1 MTFTR
6 ESTLPLRYTLL
17 ASAVC
22 VALFSGAEQTFA
34 AEEAEFDASFLQVS
48 KEGAI
53 DLARFNQGASA
64 TPGTYRT
71 LVYVNEHLIAN
82 QDINFREMADKQV
95 RACIPSSLLKK
106 IPFKSSALPA
116 SAAGLLTTETECSD
130 LASALPDASVSYDS
144 NQLRLDISIPQ
155 IYLNREPQDYVAPA
169 LWDEGIPALMLGY
182 STNAYT
188 SRSAGQVYKSFF
200 GGINAGL
207 NIGGWYLRHNGNYN
221 WQQQGDSGYQSLNT
235 YVQHDVVPL
244 RGRVVVGQS
253 NTSGVIFDTLPF
265 SGIQLASDER
275 MLPESQRGYAPE
287 IRGIARTN
295 ARVTVSQQGQV
306 IYETTVSP
314 GEFLINDLYPTGY
327 GGDLDVTVN
336 EADGTK
342 SSFRVPYA
350 AVAQLLRPG
359 TSRYDVTAGKLRAD
373 SIRDEAALYQGT
385 WQYGMTNDVTG
396 YAGLQ
401 ASQDYYALQGGT
413 ALGTPLG
420 AFAFDITQA
429 RTHLRT
435 ADKQQDASMTGQSY
449 RVSYSKAVPETGS
462 NLSIAAYRFSTSGFM
477 DFMTAMQ
484 SRDALQRGTSL
495 DSVYRAKNRFSV
507 TAGQTLPDVWGNFY
521 LSGSVQ
527 DYWNRQGNEK
537 QFQLGYNNRTGSVSW
552 GISVNRSYS
561 SYGSSQNSYLLSFS
575 MPLGSDNQRHT
586 PQLRSELSH
595 DNGGRWGQQAS
606 LSGTAGD
613 DNQFSYGATARHASP
628 NEGSSGALNGQYRAS
643 TTNLSGSLSSGKG
656 YQSASAGLNGTIVAH
671 SGGVTLSPY
680 TGDTYALVEAKG
692 AQGASVS
699 SYPGVYVDNIGY
711 ALVPYLNP
719 YQMNEIVLDP
729 KGTSAGIELENT
741 SSRVAPY
748 SGAVVKVKYN
758 AHRGLPILI
767 TANWQGKPLPF
778 GADVLDSKG
787 NQVGSVGQA
796 GQAYALVEQEQGA
809 LTVRWGSDTQQSC
822 VLPYQRIPEAKN
834 SKPGLQTFNAV
845 CSR

>member
-1 MTFTR
+1 MSFTR
-6 ESTLPLRYTLL
+6 EYKQQMRYTVL
-17 ASAVC
+17 ASAIL
-22 VALFSGAEQTFA
+22 VALFSGADSARA
-34 AEEAEFDASFLQVS
+34 AEEAEFDASFLQVG
-48 KEGAI
+48 KGETI
-53 DLARFNQGASA
+53 DLSRFNEGASA

-71 LVYVNEHLIAN
+71 LVYVNDHLIAN
-82 QDINFREMADKQV
+82 ENITFREWTDKRV
-95 RACIPSSLLKK
+95 RACIPSAMLKK
-106 IPFKSSALPA
+106 IPFNSSALPA
-116 SAAGLLTTETECSD
+116 SAKDLLTTETDCSA
-130 LASALPDASVSYDS
+130 LEVALPDASVSYDS

-155 IYLNREPQDYVAPA
+155 IYLNSVPRDYVDPA

-188 SRSAGQVYKSFF
+188 SRSSGQVYKSFF
-200 GGINAGL
+200 GGVNAGL
-207 NIGGWYLRHNGNYN
+207 NVGGWYLRHNGNYN
-221 WQQQGDSGYQSLNT
+221 WQQQGGSSYQALNT

-265 SGIQLASDER
+265 SGVQLASDER

-295 ARVTVSQQGQV
+295 ARLTVSQQGQV
-306 IYETTVSP
+306 IYETTVPP

-327 GGDLDVTVN
+327 GGDLEVTVN
-336 EADGTK
+336 EADGSK

-359 TSRYDVTAGKLRAD
+359 TSRYDFTAGKLRSD
-373 SIRDEAALYQGT
+373 YLRDDPALLQGT
-385 WQYGMTNDVTG
+385 WQYGLTNAVTG

-401 ASQDYYALQGGT
+401 TSQNYYAVQGGA
-413 ALGTPLG
+413 ALGTPVG

-429 RTHLRT
+429 RTHLS
-435 ADKQQDASMTGQSY
+435 DNEHNNASMSGQSY
-449 RVSYSKAVPETGS
+449 RVSYSEALPETGS
-462 NLSIAAYRFSTSGFM
+462 NLSIAAYRFSTAGFM

-484 SRDALQRGTSL
+484 SRDALQRGDGL

-507 TAGQTLPDVWGNFY
+507 TAGQSLPDVWGNFY

-537 QFQLGYNNRTGSVSW
+537 QFQFGYNNRTGTVSW

-561 SYGSSQNSYLLSFS
+561 SYGTTQNSYLLSFS
-575 MPLGSDNQRHT
+575 LPLGSENLQHT
-586 PQLRSELSH
+586 PQLRTELSH
-595 DNGGRWGQQAS
+595 DNGGRWGQQAT

-613 DNQFSYGATARHASP
+613 NSQFSYGATARHASP
-628 NEGSSGALNGQYRAS
+628 NEGTSESLNAQYRAS
-643 TTNLSGSLSSGKG
+643 ATNLSGSVSSGKG
-656 YQSASAGLNGTIVAH
+656 YQSGSLGLNGTIVAH

-680 TGDTYALVEAKG
+680 SGDTYALVEAKG

-699 SYPGVYVDNIGY
+699 SYPGVYVDGNGY

-729 KGTSAGIELENT
+729 KGTSAGVELENT

-758 AHRGLPILI
+758 AHRGLPVLI
-767 TANWQGKPLPF
+767 TASWQGKPLPF

-787 NQVGSVGQA
+787 NVVGSVGQA
-796 GQAYALVEQEQGA
+796 GQAYALVEEPQGR
-809 LTVRWGSDTQQSC
+809 LTVRWGNEADQSC
-822 VLPYQRIPEAKN
+822 SLPYQRMPEAKN
-834 SKPGLQTFNAV
+834 SKPALQTFNAV
-845 CSR
+845 CGR